1 MRVLAMSSP
10 DQDQAITA
18 AGLEALE
25 AEIAE
30 LEGPVRIALAKKIK
44 DAREEG
50 DLSENAEY
58 HALKDEQA
66 HLETKIKRLRG
77 RRQSAVVV
85 EADASASVVSF
96 GSTVRVTDIDAGRE
110 QTFTIVGP
118 TEADLKSGRL
128 SAESPVARA
137 LMGAA
142 PGDEVEVSTP
152 RGARHWRVDELVS

>member
-1 MRVLAMSSP
+1 MSTP

-18 AGLEALE
+18 AGFDALN

-30 LEGPVRIALAKKIK
+30 LEGPVRVVLSKKIK
-44 DAREEG
+44 AAREEG

-58 HALKDEQA
+58 HALKEEQA
-66 HLETKIKRLRG
+66 YLETRIKRLRG
-77 RRQSAVVV
+77 RRQTAVVV
-85 EADASASVVSF
+85 EADAGSGVVAF
-96 GSTVRVTDIDAGRE
+96 GATVRVTDIDGGRE

-118 TEADLKSGRL
+118 TEADLKTGRL
-128 SAESPVARA
+128 SAESPVALA

-152 RGARHWRVDELVS
+152 RGSRRWRVEALVA

>member
-1 MRVLAMSSP
+1 MSTP

-18 AGLEALE
+18 EGLAALE

-30 LEGPVRIALAKKIK
+30 LEGPVRIVLAKKIK
-44 DAREEG
+44 AAREEG

-66 HLETKIKRLRG
+66 HLETKIARLRG
-77 RRQSAVVV
+77 RRETAVVV
-85 EADASASVVSF
+85 EIDTASSVVVF
-96 GSTVRVTDIDAGRE
+96 GTTVRVTDVAAGRE

-118 TEADLKSGRL
+118 TEADLKNGRL

-137 LMGAA
+137 LMGAV

-152 RGARHWRVDELVS
+152 GGARRWRIEELVG

>member
-1 MRVLAMSSP
+1 MTHARAGLRRSP
-10 DQDQAITA
+10 P

-25 AEIAE
+25 AELAE
-30 LEGPVRIALAKKIK
+30 LEGPVRVALAKKIK
-44 DAREEG
+44 AAREEG

-66 HLETKIKRLRG
+66 HLETKIARLRG
-77 RRQSAVVV
+77 RRHTAVVV
-85 EADASASVVSF
+85 EADTAPAVVAF
-96 GSTVRVTDIDAGRE
+96 GSTVRVTDLDAGRE

-137 LMGAA
+137 LIGSA
-142 PGDEVEVSTP
+142 PGDEVEVETP
-152 RGARHWRVDELVS
+152 RGTRRWRVDALGG